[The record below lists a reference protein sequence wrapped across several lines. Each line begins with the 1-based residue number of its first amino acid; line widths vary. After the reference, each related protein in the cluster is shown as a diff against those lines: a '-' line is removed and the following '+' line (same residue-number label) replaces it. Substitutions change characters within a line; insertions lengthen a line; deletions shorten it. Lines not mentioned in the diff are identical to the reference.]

1 MLWSQILLGCIF
13 VMMPMR
19 PQVNHGIKS
28 TEGKKSPFC
37 VLDPCKLGGAV
48 PSLCQSP
55 ANLVALC

>member
-1 MLWSQILLGCIF
+1 VLWSQILLGCIF

-28 TEGKKSPFC
+28 IEGKKSPFC